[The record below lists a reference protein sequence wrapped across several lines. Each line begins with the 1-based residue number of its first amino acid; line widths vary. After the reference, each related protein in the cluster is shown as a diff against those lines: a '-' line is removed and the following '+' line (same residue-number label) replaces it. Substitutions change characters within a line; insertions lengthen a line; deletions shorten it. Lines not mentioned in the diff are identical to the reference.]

1 MKKKYLALFLA
12 AAMTVT
18 SLESAVLVSAED
30 FSTESSEEITLDEEE
45 ESTDVSTE
53 DTDDEEIQPEVETEE
68 AAVGD
73 PRREVVVAGQREA
86 ARVEAGA
93 EVGAGGRGTNG
104 NRLGDKGQAHIATC

>member
-18 SLESAVLVSAED
+18 GLESAVLVSAED

-68 AAVGD
+68 AAVGEAVD
-73 PRREVVVAGQREA
+73 FTSEEEPDDAKGDVEVTSISFNV
-86 ARVEAGA
+86 
-93 EVGAGGRGTNG
+93 
-104 NRLGDKGQAHIATC
+104 